1 MDYRA
6 HIRARKSRGP
16 LESGFMRFPSLRL
29 RLLDRY
35 ILGRFFLIYAG
46 NLISFT
52 SLFVLIDAVL
62 NFDDFLKANGTAVGA
77 LKACLVYYSAMT
89 PLVFCQVI
97 APIVAVTSALFTVTT
112 LQRANELTPILA
124 AGLSLRRTL
133 VPLLGA
139 SLGLTIGVFAIQELW
154 IPGTASA
161 IHDALEAKEGRDTFK
176 HFKHRDE
183 TRREMVCFRTYDV
196 FKRNAEGV
204 LVLPYGR
211 SEGDHPRSIVHARTA
226 EWVPG
231 EPPRAGHGRW
241 VLRDGTV
248 QTYDEKWDIVMR
260 DIGPGEPPVGRL
272 LEKFAERTLETNLIP
287 EDIEIR
293 REQAVYMT
301 LSALRRKMEA
311 SPEQHAWTMKYY
323 SRFAYP
329 VSNFV
334 LVLMGIP
341 VILRFGNRNIIF
353 GAMIA
358 IGIATAYFVLNSV
371 LQDMGIKGAIPARL
385 GAGLATIFFLS
396 LGATLYREME
406 R

>member
-1 MDYRA
+1 
-6 HIRARKSRGP
+6 
-16 LESGFMRFPSLRL
+16 MRFPSLPTS
-29 RLLDRY
+29 LLDRY

-46 NLISFT
+46 NLVSFT

-62 NFDDFLKANGTAVGA
+62 NFDDFLKANGTAVKA
-77 LKACLVYYSAMT
+77 LKACLGYYSAMT

-112 LQRANELTPILA
+112 LQRANELPPILA

-133 VPLLGA
+133 APLLGA
-139 SLGLTIGVFAIQELW
+139 SLGLSIGVFAVQELW

-161 IHDALEAKEGRDTFK
+161 IHDALESKEGRDTFK

-183 TRREMVCFRTYDV
+183 TRGEMVCFRTYDV

-204 LVLPYGR
+204 LVLPYGQA
-211 SEGDHPRSIVHARTA
+211 EGGRTRTVIHARTA
-226 EWVPG
+226 EWVPSNSRPG
-231 EPPRAGHGRW
+231 LGQW

-248 QTYDEKWDIVMR
+248 QTYDGRWELIPR
-260 DIGPGEPPVGRL
+260 TPGPGEPPSARL
-272 LEKFAERTLETNLIP
+272 LEKFAERSLETNLIP

-293 REQAVYMT
+293 KEQTVYMT

-311 SPEQHAWTMKYY
+311 SPEQQAWTMKYY

-371 LQDMGIKGAIPARL
+371 LQDMGIKGVISPRL

>member
-1 MDYRA
+1 
-6 HIRARKSRGP
+6 
-16 LESGFMRFPSLRL
+16 MRFPLFRP

-46 NLISFT
+46 NLVSFT

-77 LKACLVYYSAMT
+77 LKACLGYYSAMT

-133 VPLLGA
+133 APLLVA
-139 SLGLTIGVFAIQELW
+139 SFGLTIGVFAIQELW

-161 IHDALEAKEGRDTFK
+161 IHDALESKEGRDTYK

-183 TRREMVCFRTYDV
+183 IRREMVCFRTYDV
-196 FKRNAEGV
+196 FERNAEGV
-204 LVLPYGR
+204 LVLPYGKV
-211 SEGDHPRSIVHARTA
+211 EGGPPRSIIHARTA
-226 EWVPG
+226 EWIPT
-231 EPPRAGHGRW
+231 EPPRPGQGRW

-248 QTYDEKWDIVMR
+248 QTYQGRWELLPR
-260 DIGPGEPPVGRL
+260 DPGPGEPPASRL

-293 REQAVYMT
+293 KEQTVYMT
-301 LSALRRKMEA
+301 LAALRRKMEA

-329 VSNFV
+329 FSNFV

-385 GAGLATIFFLS
+385 GAGLATVFFLS